1 MSHWLSR
8 SAAALVMSA
17 ASLIAISAAPAQASP
32 HASEASIQSVRG
44 AAEDVASCGITG
56 SATVSHLL
64 LITTVDVKVVC
75 HTTAMAAVTVKVGDI
90 ALARTDVLLVA
101 DVEAQVKLLVPGLLP
116 LEAEVCVETDGDEA
130 CATVKL

>member
-44 AAEDVASCGITG
+44 AAEDVACGITG